1 MIHMVF
7 MKLEDGFLTDAVFQE
22 YCETFRAIASELP
35 EDVKQAEVFRN
46 CVDREQNMDLMIKL
60 ELNDPS
66 ALGKYLQ
73 NPHHIA
79 IGKKMNPHVVKIASF
94 DYEA

>member
-7 MKLEDGFLTDAVFQE
+7 MKLEDGFLTDAVFGE
-22 YCETFRAIASELP
+22 YCETFRTIAEELP
-35 EDVKQAEVFRN
+35 EEVKRAEVFRN
-46 CVDREQNMDLMIKL
+46 CVDREQNMDLLIRL
-60 ELNDPS
+60 ELKNEAS
-66 ALGKYLQ
+66 LSKYLQ

-94 DYEA
+94 DYRA